1 MIKSKRAMFFV
12 WLIAFV
18 LSVFLL
24 LIIPDHYNTSLFIVM
39 AFDGVAFVS
48 QLFLW
53 RSLLKKA
60 EAAEDTFFNA
70 PVLTVSLIYLLI
82 QFLLSVIKGIA
93 IDAIS
98 AKTTLI
104 INGLVLSI
112 AWIII
117 TLLLETKNHAQRVDS
132 RQKDHHV
139 DFG

>member
-1 MIKSKRAMFFV
+1 MFFV
-12 WLIAFV
+12 WLIAFS

-24 LIIPDHYNTSLFIVM
+24 LIIPDHYNTSLFIALV
-39 AFDGVAFVS
+39 FDVVAFIS

-53 RSLLKKA
+53 RALLKKV

-70 PVLTVSLIYLLI
+70 PVMTVSLIYLLI
-82 QFLLSVIKGIA
+82 QFLLTVIKGIA

-104 INGLVLSI
+104 INCIVLSI

-117 TLLLETKNHAQRVDS
+117 ILLLETKNHAQRVDS

-139 DFG
+139 DLG